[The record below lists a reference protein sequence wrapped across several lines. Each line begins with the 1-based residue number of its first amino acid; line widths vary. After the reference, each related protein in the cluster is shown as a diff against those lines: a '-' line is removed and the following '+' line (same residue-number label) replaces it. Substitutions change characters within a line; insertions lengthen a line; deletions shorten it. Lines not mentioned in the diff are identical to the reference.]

1 MLRTHAARSI
11 FFDNIRSRGQRERE
25 REKIGKRAVFG
36 ARVEGRGLKDLV
48 VARNRPF
55 YDLLFPHG
63 SPWNDAFCLSSMDA
77 RLFYRSPVEYNV
89 GDVVIMV
96 GYGWGLQRF
105 SRSRNNSGLILH
117 FFYIFKGGRDEF
129 GEISFLKVR
138 SRRYNS
144 NVILF
149 RRTMRSFSRF
159 LKNFLFDIRQTK
171 EDRYLYDSRPRFV

>member
-96 GYGWGLQRF
+96 GYG
-105 SRSRNNSGLILH
+105 
-117 FFYIFKGGRDEF
+117 
-129 GEISFLKVR
+129 
-138 SRRYNS
+138 
-144 NVILF
+144 
-149 RRTMRSFSRF
+149 
-159 LKNFLFDIRQTK
+159 
-171 EDRYLYDSRPRFV
+171 